1 RMKWKVKEGA
11 NSISIMTVVAKRLKI
26 ELSCS
31 LCLDLYTDP
40 VLLDCDHNFCQ
51 KCISKVEEG
60 VDGSVKCPQCWQVI
74 RTRRFRV
81 NRSLANIMES
91 YKGAQGDSR
100 LYCEEHGAKLQLFCK
115 EEQKVIG
122 LVCGV
127 SEHHRDHQHTPIAEA
142 VEPYKKKLE
151 ASLKALQEAETEAKR
166 CLNEEKEDIKKLQV
180 RLEDRTLCLK
190 KMIKE
195 EFSKLHDFLNK
206 EKKKQEKLEDMER
219 SYMETLVEIK
229 AKTSDEISK
238 LQKAISEVEGTLNKN
253 KVDLLKDIKATLDRT
268 EVKFIKPE
276 RHSMDLCEGQVIG
289 PLQYKVWKRMREC
302 IIPDAATSMILYSY
316 SSYPSLPSY
325 YTEIHK
331 ILLKALESITIDPA
345 TAHKHL
351 TVSRDWSSVK
361 HGLMQQ
367 DLPDGLERFKS
378 SFAALGSKGFT
389 SGRHYWEVEVG
400 DKAFW
405 ILGVAKE
412 SVERKEYFSHTDQ
425 NGVWVLCLRNGHN
438 YVICTSPVKTLP
450 VHVELR
456 KIRVLLDFEGGQV
469 SFYSADD
476 MSHIYTYT
484 DTFTE
489 RIYPFFNPYC
499 NLAEEANKPLRI
511 LP

>member
-1 RMKWKVKEGA
+1 MKWKVKEGA

-166 CLNEEKEDIKKLQV
+166 CLNEEKEDIKKLQ
-180 RLEDRTLCLK
+180 
-190 KMIKE
+190 
-195 EFSKLHDFLNK
+195 
-206 EKKKQEKLEDMER
+206 
-219 SYMETLVEIK
+219 
-229 AKTSDEISK
+229 
-238 LQKAISEVEGTLNKN
+238 
-253 KVDLLKDIKATLDRT
+253 DIKATLDRT

-302 IIPDAATSMILYSY
+302 IIP
-316 SSYPSLPSY
+316 
-325 YTEIHK
+325 
-331 ILLKALESITIDPA
+331 ALESITIDPA

-511 LP
+511 LPL